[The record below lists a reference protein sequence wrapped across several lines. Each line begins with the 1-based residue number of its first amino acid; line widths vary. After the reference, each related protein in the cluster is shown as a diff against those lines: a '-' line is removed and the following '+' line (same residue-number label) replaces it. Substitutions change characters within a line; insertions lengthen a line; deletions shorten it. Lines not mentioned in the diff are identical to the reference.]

1 MEDALVPASPCRQFL
16 ERNYSP
22 MAFQETNTEAE
33 QLKTKVEELEN
44 ALERILD
51 ALRDSQLSAAERVE
65 RAAAIAAH
73 TRAGSQR
80 RLSRRAGSEG

>member
-1 MEDALVPASPCRQFL
+1 MTL
-16 ERNYSP
+16 
-22 MAFQETNTEAE
+22 QETRTEVE

-51 ALRDSQLSAAERVE
+51 ALRDGELSESERAE

-73 TRAGSQR
+73 TRAVSQR